1 MTSRRLL
8 GSSKLFFAGFSLATF
23 CHLFFDFNAFRALS
37 STTTPN
43 TKTQEQLL
51 LIAKTSHVQLVLY
64 VGLEGTGHHL
74 LGQIAKGSPMFQQL
88 KDSRIFPVS
97 VQDLHYVLFNDQN
110 KKGLWN
116 AHCYDDVEKNSNFNS
131 TDVQSNVV
139 RILKKMERK
148 ASEALFVTTTNN
160 NYHQESSKKKKITV
174 PVNTMN
180 GRFGVAFGEVSY
192 PNFLGPC
199 RSLNYPSLGIWYDAC
214 DKAKVDC
221 RHVYLHRDP
230 YQVIESTTRKRL
242 FNTDVLKAIHM
253 YTSLL
258 KIIASE
264 LTTFASRTIGCFG
277 FFENDSSHWMEPVR
291 KMYGWGDDNK
301 TVFEEFMK
309 QTYRKPQ
316 QTIMTEEERNEIVS
330 PTLDV
335 YMKAF
340 LEAHDRVI
348 EICRENLRQFSPK
361 IDASLALGL

>member
-1 MTSRRLL
+1 MTRHHL
-8 GSSKLFFAGFSLATF
+8 GSSLLFLAGFLLATF
-23 CHLFFDFNAFRALS
+23 CHLVFDFNGFRVLLGS
-37 STTTPN
+37 STSTTKN
-43 TKTQEQLL
+43 RDRSTQQL

-74 LGQIAKGSPMFQQL
+74 LGSIARGSPMFQQL
-88 KDSRIFPVS
+88 KDSRIFPVN

-116 AHCYDDVEKNSNFNS
+116 AHCHDNVKKNSNFNG

-148 ASEALFVTTTNN
+148 ASEALTVTNN
-160 NYHQESSKKKKITV
+160 NNQESSKRKITV

-192 PNFLGPC
+192 PNFVGPC
-199 RSLNYPSLGIWYDAC
+199 RSLNYPSLDVWYDAC
-214 DKAKVDC
+214 DKARVDC

-230 YQVIESTTRKRL
+230 YQVIDSTTRKRG

-277 FFENDSSHWMEPVR
+277 FFDNDSSHWMEPVR

-301 TVFEEFMK
+301 AGFEEFMK

-348 EICRENLRQFSPK
+348 EICRENLRQFSPQ
-361 IDASLALGL
+361 IDESLALAL